1 MRRDAKW
8 KSNKVFSKICDF
20 LKAISAR
27 IMLTENESKNK
38 LKIEMNSF
46 AKLKIRW

>member
-1 MRRDAKW
+1 MKRDAKW
-8 KSNKVFSKICDF
+8 KLNKVFSKICNF
-20 LKAISAR
+20 LTIILTE
-27 IMLTENESKNK
+27 IMLTENELKDE